1 MRSAQTSLIS
11 HASSLPINPTSIKY
25 TTAQLL
31 DEASKLGLVVVAG
44 MQAGG
49 DKSSIFTPGHPA
61 RALSI
66 ATAGKLLLADTEV
79 GNSKANANA
88 SLPSLLSTP
97 PNLPPPGP
105 NRLQFGQM
113 LLSQSLEELR
123 IGFGK
128 DGGEAGQS
136 VRFALTELER
146 EREMIIRAGGG

>member
-11 HASSLPINPTSIKY
+11 HASSLPINPTSSKY

-31 DEASKLGLVVVAG
+31 DEASKLGLVIVAG

-79 GNSKANANA
+79 GTSKANA

-97 PNLPPPGP
+97 PILPPPGP

-146 EREMIIRAGGG
+146 EREMIMRAGGR